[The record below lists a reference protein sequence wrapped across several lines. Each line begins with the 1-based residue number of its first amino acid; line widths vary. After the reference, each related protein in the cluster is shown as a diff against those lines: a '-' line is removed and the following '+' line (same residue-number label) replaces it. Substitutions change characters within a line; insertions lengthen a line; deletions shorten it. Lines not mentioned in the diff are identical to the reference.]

1 MIGSHLKVDTLNS
14 KQQGCFISLFQLIFV
29 VWGDLS
35 SKFPDFMY
43 KTTALNTLKKTPSK
57 EALQRYKMS
66 GCVMLLIGI
75 VMIIITLLGGLKG
88 V

>member
-1 MIGSHLKVDTLNS
+1 
-14 KQQGCFISLFQLIFV
+14 
-29 VWGDLS
+29 
-35 SKFPDFMY
+35 MY

-66 GCVMLLIGI
+66 GYVMLLIGI

>member
-1 MIGSHLKVDTLNS
+1 
-14 KQQGCFISLFQLIFV
+14 
-29 VWGDLS
+29 
-35 SKFPDFMY
+35 MY

-57 EALQRYKMS
+57 ESLQRYKMS
-66 GCVMLLIGI
+66 GYVMLLIGI

>member
-1 MIGSHLKVDTLNS
+1 LTDRII
-14 KQQGCFISLFQLIFV
+14 ISLFLLIFV
-29 VWGDLS
+29 VWGVLS
-35 SKFPDFMY
+35 IKFPNFMY

-57 EALQRYKMS
+57 ESLQRYKMS
-66 GCVMLLIGI
+66 GYVMLLIGI

>member
-1 MIGSHLKVDTLNS
+1 MTDRII
-14 KQQGCFISLFQLIFV
+14 ISLFLLIFV
-29 VWGDLS
+29 VWGVLS
-35 SKFPDFMY
+35 IKFPNFMY

-57 EALQRYKMS
+57 ESLQRYKMS
-66 GCVMLLIGI
+66 GYVMLLIGI